1 MICNIIMFTNIF
13 RRETKSVWRR
23 WTSEDSKLAILL
35 YWYKDTCCIGAR
47 LLTKVYCKQRIE
59 TLDGEDSK
67 RFYLQYTFPPSC
79 VGECGRV
86 GAIGR
91 REIGHGIMQC
101 GWVGGWVGG

>member
-1 MICNIIMFTNIF
+1 MFTNIF

-91 REIGHGIMQC
+91 REIGHGIMQS